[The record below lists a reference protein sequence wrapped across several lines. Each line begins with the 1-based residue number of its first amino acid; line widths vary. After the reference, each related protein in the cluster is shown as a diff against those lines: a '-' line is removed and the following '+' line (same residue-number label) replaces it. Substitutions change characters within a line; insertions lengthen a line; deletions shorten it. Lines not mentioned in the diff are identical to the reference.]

1 MNILYKIFIYIKMTT
16 TITYKDSGNIYC
28 TKDGYFTKEE
38 LLLLFKSSKKD
49 FNVKSQCNDKDETR
63 LQFTIKKKIHLY

>member
-1 MNILYKIFIYIKMTT
+1 MAL
-16 TITYKDSGNIYC
+16 IT
-28 TKDGYFTKEE
+28 
-38 LLLLFKSSKKD
+38 KD